1 MAQYDYG
8 YDEDEFDHPLSEP
21 TGQAKQEENICSFLS

>member
-8 YDEDEFDHPLSEP
+8 YDEDEFDHPLSLI
-21 TGQAKQEENICSFLS
+21 GQVKQEENI